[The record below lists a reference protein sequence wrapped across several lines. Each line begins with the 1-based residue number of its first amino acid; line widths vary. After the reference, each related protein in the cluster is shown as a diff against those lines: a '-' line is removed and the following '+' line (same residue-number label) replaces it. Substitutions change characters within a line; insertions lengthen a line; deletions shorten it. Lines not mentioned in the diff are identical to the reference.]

1 MKRILVALD
10 SSPRSPI
17 VLEAA
22 IKLARAT
29 GGKLRLFRSVGI
41 PPEIPSTFTGGGPSL
56 TEVLLE
62 GAKKELDERAKD
74 VPPELLEGVYT
85 HVNTPWDGI
94 CRAAKE
100 HDADI
105 IVIGSHGYGAI
116 DRILGTTAAKVVN
129 RADRN
134 VLVVKTGFDGPP
146 AES

>member
-10 SSPRSPI
+10 SSPRASL

-41 PPEIPSTFTGGGPSL
+41 PPEIPSTFTGGTGPSL
-56 TEVLLE
+56 TDVLLE
-62 GAKKELDERAKD
+62 SAKAELDERAKT
-74 VPPELLEGVYT
+74 VPPELLEGAYT

-146 AES
+146 AT